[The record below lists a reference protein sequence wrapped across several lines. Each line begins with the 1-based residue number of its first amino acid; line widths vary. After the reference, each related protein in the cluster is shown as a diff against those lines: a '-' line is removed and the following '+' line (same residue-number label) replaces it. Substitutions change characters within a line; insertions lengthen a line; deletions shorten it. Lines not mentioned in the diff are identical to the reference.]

1 MEQNVIA
8 WQSAQHTKIV
18 CVLRTKQRATR
29 AKIKALRRARHS
41 TRSTDGNAQRAHARR
56 VHTWELEVWADRLS
70 AAPGPRTG
78 LDASSRAG
86 RWSCHAG
93 ATQATSRPSWTRAA
107 NASSRAGPRWQRAAS
122 RTKTAHGRAKG
133 AAPGYREPRVELAAP
148 GSHRPHQ
155 NHARVSQR
163 RHAGLPRATSH
174 KPRWLHAEA
183 VPWPGRAGRAAS
195 TGNLRARQGRRG
207 ARGRRKKGWGL
218 PWR

>member
-107 NASSRAGPRWQRAAS
+107 NASSRAGPRWQRAAR
-122 RTKTAHGRAKG
+122 RTKTAHPRATCRAGRTGVTPATPKSRTG
-133 AAPGYREPRVELAAP
+133 EPEAA
-148 GSHRPHQ
+148 
-155 NHARVSQR
+155 R
-163 RHAGLPRATSH
+163 RAATSH
-174 KPRWLHAEA
+174 KPQAEM
-183 VPWPGRAGRAAS
+183 AA
-195 TGNLRARQGRRG
+195 R
-207 ARGRRKKGWGL
+207 
-218 PWR
+218 